1 MDIISKIFPS
11 NTRTVVLSE
20 NKNLQSNDI
29 FKHSH
34 KLNNIIEVYPIVR
47 CTGAHTA
54 TADRGELVKDK
65 LCQRKRTF
73 PRYGVNRTRHLSTI
87 ASGTCDPQHKVN
99 QSTGKRSK

>member
-34 KLNNIIEVYPIVR
+34 KLYNNYRGIPNGEVHGGPHGHCRQGGTSERQTLPKKENIPPI
-47 CTGAHTA
+47 
-54 TADRGELVKDK
+54 RGQSNTPLVHYSVWY
-65 LCQRKRTF
+65 LR
-73 PRYGVNRTRHLSTI
+73 SI
-87 ASGTCDPQHKVN
+87 A
-99 QSTGKRSK
+99 